1 MLEFFNHETLQYP
14 PALTNGGEMRSETMS
29 NFVKCI
35 LPPVQ
40 LMPNRNQLDLF

>member
-14 PALTNGGEMRSETMS
+14 PALANGGEMRSETKS